1 MGKLRLEEAL
11 RPAGRSRG
19 GIRVPH
25 QKNTATSQTV
35 EMPPPERVVLPMQ
48 QHIGA
53 ACTPIVKPGEHVF
66 LGQKIGDSGGFVSAP
81 VHASVSGT
89 VKAVGELLLPGG
101 QRVKTVEI
109 QSDGEMQP
117 DPAIAPPKAEAL
129 SDLIEAARASGLVGL
144 GGAGFPAHVKLT
156 PNPGKPIDTLIVNG
170 AECEPFIT
178 SDHREALENGADV
191 MDGVYTLLRLTGVQ
205 RVIIAIEDNKPDA
218 IQALYDIAASQ
229 RDTKHQVFVMPM
241 KSRYPMGAE
250 KVLVQNAAGREIPMG
265 QLPADVGCL
274 VMNITSVGFLAR
286 YLKTGMPL
294 VSKRITVDGSA
305 VGTPCNLRVP
315 IGASIA
321 DVIAFCGGYR
331 EEPGKI
337 LMGGP
342 MMGLALV
349 DDSLPVLK
357 QNNAILA
364 LAQRDC
370 KPEKATACIRCGR
383 CVAACPM
390 GLMPTAAERQVK
402 TGDASALEKAGVS
415 ACIECGSCAFSCPAK
430 RPLVQSM
437 RLAKEMVRKAA
448 SR

>member
-1 MGKLRLEEAL
+1 M
-11 RPAGRSRG
+11 
-19 GIRVPH
+19 
-25 QKNTATSQTV
+25 
-35 EMPPPERVVLPMQ
+35 
-48 QHIGA
+48 
-53 ACTPIVKPGEHVF
+53 
-66 LGQKIGDSGGFVSAP
+66 
-81 VHASVSGT
+81 
-89 VKAVGELLLPGG
+89 
-101 QRVKTVEI
+101 
-109 QSDGEMQP
+109 
-117 DPAIAPPKAEAL
+117 
-129 SDLIEAARASGLVGL
+129 
-144 GGAGFPAHVKLT
+144 
-156 PNPGKPIDTLIVNG
+156 
-170 AECEPFIT
+170 
-178 SDHREALENGADV
+178 
-191 MDGVYTLLRLTGVQ
+191 RLTGVQ

-430 RPLVQSM
+430 RTLVQSM